1 MKPEHLIINS
11 RMRKQICDE
20 QIPYILDS
28 YSKMR
33 DALSDKYSP
42 DFVENH
48 PEVVANLTA
57 ALETKML
64 GFAIGEFFEFLGGDL
79 SSICFDLDEIK
90 RLVDKY

>member
-1 MKPEHLIINS
+1 
-11 RMRKQICDE
+11 MRKQICDE

-64 GFAIGEFFEFLGGDL
+64 GFAICDFFLL
-79 SSICFDLDEIK
+79 
-90 RLVDKY
+90 

>member
-1 MKPEHLIINS
+1 
-11 RMRKQICDE
+11 
-20 QIPYILDS
+20 
-28 YSKMR
+28 MR

-64 GFAIGEFFEFLGGDL
+64 GFAICDFFLL
-79 SSICFDLDEIK
+79 
-90 RLVDKY
+90 